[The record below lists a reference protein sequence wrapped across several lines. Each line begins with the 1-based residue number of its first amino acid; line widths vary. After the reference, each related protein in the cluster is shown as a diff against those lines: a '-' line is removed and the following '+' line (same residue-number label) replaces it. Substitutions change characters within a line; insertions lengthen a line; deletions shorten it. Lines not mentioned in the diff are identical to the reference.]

1 MLLTLII
8 TTPLLWWFTHT
19 IVKPIT
25 NLQKAANSVALGN
38 FKVDN
43 ELANH
48 GPEELRE
55 VGQSFNKM
63 SIAIDNLISN
73 QHNLLSSISHELKN
87 TVDAFAT
94 FHCPGSSSNGD
105 IEPVKRIEK
114 EIQRMDKMI
123 SELLLILANKCILKW
138 SIIYFLLICFGMM

>member
-1 MLLTLII
+1 M
-8 TTPLLWWFTHT
+8 
-19 IVKPIT
+19 
-25 NLQKAANSVALGN
+25 ALGN

-73 QHNLLSSISHELKN
+73 QHNLLSSISHELK
-87 TVDAFAT
+87 TPLTRLQLSTALVRHQT
-94 FHCPGSSSNGD
+94 G
-105 IEPVKRIEK
+105 
-114 EIQRMDKMI
+114 
-123 SELLLILANKCILKW
+123 ILNQLNALRKKYNEWIK
-138 SIIYFLLICFGMM
+138 

>member
-1 MLLTLII
+1 MANKKFYGICLTTLGSYCLDLII

-25 NLQKAANSVALGN
+25 NLQKAANSGVRN

-73 QHNLLSSISHELKN
+73 QHNLLSSISHELK
-87 TVDAFAT
+87 TPLTRFAT
-94 FHCPGSSSNGD
+94 FHRPGSSSNRG
-105 IEPVKRIEK
+105 
-114 EIQRMDKMI
+114 
-123 SELLLILANKCILKW
+123 
-138 SIIYFLLICFGMM
+138 Y